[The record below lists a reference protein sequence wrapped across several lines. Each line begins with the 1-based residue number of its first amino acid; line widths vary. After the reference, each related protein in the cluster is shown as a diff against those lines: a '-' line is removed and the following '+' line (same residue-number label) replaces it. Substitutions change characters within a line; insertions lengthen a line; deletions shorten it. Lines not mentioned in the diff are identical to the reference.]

1 MDSQLNELDI
11 YLASIPQGCA
21 IVDTGCTTS
30 VIGEQTAATLS
41 TFLQQHGYPAPQ
53 EVALPAVEL
62 KGFNGKSEVRAD
74 HQGTSLDSLSWE
86 VAR

>member
-1 MDSQLNELDI
+1 MTQSEFIENFSYMVEECHAISVDSQLDELDI
-11 YLASIPQGCA
+11 YLASIPQGFA

-53 EVALPAVEL
+53 EVALTAV
-62 KGFNGKSEVRAD
+62 
-74 HQGTSLDSLSWE
+74 
-86 VAR
+86 